1 MSNPAPDRHAST
13 GASANDA
20 SWLVRKG
27 ETGALVAAYAWETT
41 PLGALSTWPVHLRTV
56 ANHVLEG
63 GAAMALIWGKDHTF
77 LYNDAYAKIIQ
88 NKHPAALGSS
98 LREGFPEIWDSL
110 SPLVE
115 QAMSGE
121 AVVIDDYSFNL
132 TRNGVTATGYF
143 SFSYNPIRNEVGH
156 VEGFVAVVVEST
168 VRVAA
173 EKERYKV
180 FDTVLSAINDF
191 AYTFDL
197 SGRFLYVNKALLDL
211 WGLSLEQAVGKDF
224 FDLKY
229 PDDLAARLQRQI
241 QEVIANKI
249 VVRDETRYVSPSGVE
264 GFYEYI
270 FSPVFGPDGAVTIV
284 AGSTRD
290 ITRRKKLE
298 MDLVASSQAKD
309 DFLATLSH
317 ELRTPLN
324 PVLLLATEA
333 ANNSSLPPEVRD
345 DFRSIAHNI
354 SMEARLI
361 DDLLDI
367 SRIAHGK
374 LPLNPVPLE
383 IHPLLDLV
391 LDSLVGDCMAKE
403 LRITK
408 KWAAGRLMVVGD
420 ELRLHQLFSN
430 VLRNAVK
437 FTPKGGSVTV
447 ITRIEAGSSPTLQI
461 EVIDSGIGMT
471 TDELVRV
478 FDPFSQGDHSEAGA
492 GFGGLG
498 LGLAISRKIA
508 ELHSGSITAN
518 SSGRNEGSSFLIKL
532 PLHSSGLSAAP
543 FAGRALRSEGQKNA
557 MGKLKVLLVEDHYSS
572 RAVLAR
578 LLTSRKMEVVQAGSA
593 AEALKEAS
601 RSAFDLVISDIGL
614 PDMDG
619 YQLMKQLRDDYGCRG
634 IALSGFG
641 TQEDIDR
648 SREAGF
654 FCHLTKPVQMEA
666 LDEALDRFIDG

>member
-1 MSNPAPDRHAST
+1 MPNVVSSRHASD
-13 GASANDA
+13 GSSANDA

-27 ETGALVAAYAWETT
+27 ETGALVAAYAWENT
-41 PLGALSTWPVHLRTV
+41 PLGPLGTWPLHLRTV
-56 ANHVLEG
+56 VNQVLEG
-63 GAAMALIWGKDHTF
+63 GPAMALIWGSDYTF

-88 NKHPAALGSS
+88 DKHPAALGVS
-98 LREGFPEIWDSL
+98 LRESFSEIWDAL
-110 SPLVE
+110 NPLVK

-121 AVVIDDYSFNL
+121 AVVINDYILSL
-132 TRNGVTATGYF
+132 TRNGVTSSGIF
-143 SFSYNPIRNEVGH
+143 SFSYNPIRNEDGQ
-156 VEGFVAVVVEST
+156 VEGFLAIVVENT
-168 VRVAA
+168 DRLAA

-197 SGRFLYVNKALLDL
+197 NGRFVYVNKALLDL
-211 WGLSLEQAVGKDF
+211 WGLPLEQAVGKDF

-229 PDDLAARLQRQI
+229 PGDLATRLQRQI
-241 QEVIANKI
+241 QEVIANKS

-290 ITRRKKLE
+290 ITQRKKLE
-298 MDLVASSQAKD
+298 MDLVAASQAKD

-333 ANNSSLPPEVRD
+333 ANNSNLPPEVRD

-374 LPLNPVPLE
+374 LPLNLVQLE
-383 IHPLLDLV
+383 VHPLLSLV
-391 LDSLVGDCMAKE
+391 LDSLFPEITAKE

-408 KWAAGRLMVVGD
+408 KWTEGHLTVVGD

-430 VLRNAVK
+430 LLRNAVK
-437 FTPKGGSVTV
+437 FTPKGGAITV
-447 ITRIEAGSSPTLQI
+447 ITRINPEIPRTLQI
-461 EVIDSGIGMT
+461 EVTDSGIGMSA
-471 TDELVRV
+471 DELARV
-478 FDPFSQGDHSEAGA
+478 FDPFAQGDHSEAGA

-498 LGLAISRKIA
+498 LGLAISLKIA
-508 ELHSGSITAN
+508 ELHSGSIAA
-518 SSGRNEGSSFLIKL
+518 SSPGRNEGSSFLIKL
-532 PLHSSGLSAAP
+532 PLHSAGFSSPP
-543 FAGRALRSEGQKNA
+543 FAERTPRSEGTKNA
-557 MGKLKVLLVEDHYSS
+557 LGKLKVLLVEDHYSS

-578 LLTSRKMEVVQAGSA
+578 LLTNRKIEVVQAASA
-593 AEALKEAS
+593 AEALTAAS

-619 YQLMKQLRDDYGCRG
+619 YQLMAQLRTAYGCRG

-641 TQEDIDR
+641 TQQDIDQ
-648 SREAGF
+648 SKQAGF
-654 FCHLTKPVQMEA
+654 LYHLTKPVQMEA
-666 LDEALDRFIDG
+666 LDEALDRFVDG

>member
-1 MSNPAPDRHAST
+1 MGNPVPDHHASD
-13 GASANDA
+13 GPPANDT

-27 ETGALVAAYAWETT
+27 EAGARVAAYAWETT
-41 PLGALSTWPVHLRTV
+41 PLGALGTWPLHLRTV
-56 ANHVLEG
+56 VNLVLEG
-63 GAAMALIWGKDHTF
+63 GPAMALVWGEARTF
-77 LYNDAYAKIIQ
+77 LYNDAYAGIIQ
-88 NKHPAALGSS
+88 DKHPAALGSS
-98 LREGFPEIWDSL
+98 LHDAFPEIWETL
-110 SPLVE
+110 APLCRQV
-115 QAMSGE
+115 MGGE
-121 AVVIDDYSFNL
+121 AVLINDYSLAL
-132 TRNGVTATGYF
+132 TRNGVTAPGCF
-143 SFSYNPIRNEVGH
+143 SFSYNPIRNGNGH
-156 VEGFVAVVVEST
+156 VEGFVVVVVENT
-168 VRVAA
+168 DRIVA

-197 SGRFLYVNKALLDL
+197 NGRFVYVNKALLDL
-211 WGLSLEQAVGKDF
+211 WGLPLEQAVGRNF

-241 QEVIANKI
+241 QEVIANKS
-249 VVRDETRYVSPSGVE
+249 VVRDETRYVSPTGVE

-298 MDLVASSQAKD
+298 MELVAASQAKD

-333 ANNSSLPPEVRD
+333 ANNAGLPPQVRD

-354 SMEARLI
+354 SLEARLI

-383 IHPLLDLV
+383 IHPLLSLV
-391 LDSLVGDCMAKE
+391 LESLLPEVTAKE
-403 LRITK
+403 LHVIK

-430 VLRNAVK
+430 LLRNAIK
-437 FTPKGGSVTV
+437 FTPKGGEITV
-447 ITRIEAGSSPTLQI
+447 ITRIDTETRPALQI
-461 EVIDSGIGMT
+461 EITDCGIGMT
-471 TDELVRV
+471 ADELARV
-478 FDPFSQGDHSEAGA
+478 FDPFAQGDHSEAGS

-508 ELHSGSITAN
+508 ELHSGTITA
-518 SSGRNEGSSFLIKL
+518 SSPGRNLGSSFLIKF
-532 PLHSSGLSAAP
+532 PLHSSGLSSAP
-543 FAGRALRSEGQKNA
+543 FPGRAPRSEGQKNA

-578 LLTSRKMEVVQAGSA
+578 LLANRKIEVIQAASA
-593 AEALKEAS
+593 REALTEAS

-619 YQLMKQLRDDYGCRG
+619 YQLMAQLKAAYGCRG

-641 TQEDIDR
+641 TQQDIDR
-648 SREAGF
+648 SKEAGF
-654 FCHLTKPVQMEA
+654 LCHLTKPVQMEA
-666 LDEALDRFIDG
+666 LDAALDRFVEG